1 MVRGSDII
9 IALIAIIFP
18 PAAVAMMTGCSCDL
32 LISIALTMLVR
43 HRARPCLPPRRVEDH
58 APAVLVQP
66 ALSPSTR
73 WPISSRRAR
82 SCIVF

>member
-32 LISIALTMLVR
+32 LICIALTMLVR
-43 HRARPCLPPRRVEDH
+43 HRPCLPLGRRSARAIDVTEH
-58 APAVLVQP
+58 RRQP
-66 ALSPSTR
+66 GYVNV
-73 WPISSRRAR
+73 
-82 SCIVF
+82 VFS

>member
-43 HRARPCLPPRRVEDH
+43 HTPPLRT
-58 APAVLVQP
+58 
-66 ALSPSTR
+66 SGK
-73 WPISSRRAR
+73 
-82 SCIVF
+82 